1 MSFVLY
7 GDSFALHQSRK
18 LAPSSKLLVVVMGE
32 ALKRLIA
39 SLLEGLGF
47 HMDGL
52 RGGQTTV
59 DDWQAGVA
67 QDLLVHHYA
76 AYMEA
81 SGSETVPANARAR
94 LNAIVAQ
101 QVDRLNGFAD
111 SLDGR
116 DVTDADAARLNLYAE
131 ALKASYSMGSTG
143 NPDLPAYP
151 GDGSTPCIGHCG
163 CSWEEKSGK
172 WYWTR
177 GKADSCAEC
186 VRRASAWAPYK
197 G

>member
-1 MSFVLY
+1 MVDELK
-7 GDSFALHQSRK
+7 K
-18 LAPSSKLLVVVMGE
+18 LIG
-32 ALKRLIA
+32 

-52 RGGQTTV
+52 RSGRVTV

-76 AYMEA
+76 AYMQA
-81 SGSETVPANARAR
+81 SGSNKVSEAARQKLNALVGQQVER
-94 LNAIVAQ
+94 LN
-101 QVDRLNGFAD
+101 LFAD
-111 SLDGR
+111 ALDGR

-131 ALKASYSMGSTG
+131 ALKASYSMGATKGVS
-143 NPDLPAYP
+143 LPAYP

-163 CSWEEKSGK
+163 CSWQEQSDG
-172 WYWTR
+172 WYWVR
-177 GKADSCAEC
+177 GKTDSCSVC
-186 VRRASAWAPYK
+186 VQRAGDWAPYR